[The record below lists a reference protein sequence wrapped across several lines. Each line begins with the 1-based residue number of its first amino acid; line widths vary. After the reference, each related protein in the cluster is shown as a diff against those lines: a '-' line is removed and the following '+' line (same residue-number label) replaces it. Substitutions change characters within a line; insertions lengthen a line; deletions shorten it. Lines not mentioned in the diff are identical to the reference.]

1 MKQIIIAAFAALAL
15 AGCAANGKDLDL
27 NLIPISLEPDN
38 FCQVSKK
45 VRWSVNDTPETIDQA
60 RKLNARWDRLCGQKP
75 KPQGVASVF
84 PPLG

>member
-1 MKQIIIAAFAALAL
+1 VKQIIIAALAAMAL

-27 NLIPISLEPDN
+27 NFAPISIEPDN

-60 RKLNARWDRLCGQKP
+60 RRLNAKHDRLCRKP
-75 KPQGVASVF
+75 KPVA
-84 PPLG
+84 